1 MHQPVSPDQR
11 NETSR
16 LELNRKLEIGRHERF
31 RITHWA
37 RADILILIASAN
49 YLELYLA
56 LIGQWV

>member
-16 LELNRKLEIGRHERF
+16 LELNRKLEIRRHERF
-31 RITHWA
+31 RITHWV

-56 LIGQWV
+56 LIGQ